1 MDTGHGA
8 LVITLWERYGSNM
21 DAVASA
27 LAERLGLAL
36 HAQAYSS
43 ESIEVAVEEREH
55 QGPLARFVR
64 DFAPASYAPSGA
76 AAAASLEV
84 ESSYARMAV
93 ESAAEVEALAARG
106 GVILG
111 RNGQFVLRHRPN
123 TLHVKLDGPVAAR
136 VALAARVAG
145 ITPERAAKRQRIEDD
160 FRAGLSRKLYRFDP
174 RANEYYDL
182 VVNGAL
188 WPTEVTVG
196 VIAAAAKAKLG

>member
-1 MDTGHGA
+1 MRRPKST
-8 LVITLWERYGSNM
+8 TL
-21 DAVASA
+21 
-27 LAERLGLAL
+27 
-36 HAQAYSS
+36 SS
-43 ESIEVAVEEREH
+43 RSV
-55 QGPLARFVR
+55 G
-64 DFAPASYAPSGA
+64 GA

-145 ITPERAAKRQRIEDD
+145 ITPERARQRIEDD
-160 FRAGLSRKLYRFDP
+160 FRAGLSRKLYWFDP